1 MNIENRVRQLVTEKI
16 ANRPDLFIVSV
27 KISNK
32 AHVSIL
38 LDGDNGIGIHDCALI
53 SRHVGFCLEEEN
65 TLNDAYT
72 LEVSSAGVGAPLVL
86 QRQYFKNIGRT
97 ITLKLK
103 SGEKLEGFLN
113 EVNDT
118 SITLSINTKKKKK
131 KTSNEN
137 INITYSEIAEAIVQ
151 VSFK

>member
-118 SITLSINTKKKKK
+118 SITLSINTKQKGK